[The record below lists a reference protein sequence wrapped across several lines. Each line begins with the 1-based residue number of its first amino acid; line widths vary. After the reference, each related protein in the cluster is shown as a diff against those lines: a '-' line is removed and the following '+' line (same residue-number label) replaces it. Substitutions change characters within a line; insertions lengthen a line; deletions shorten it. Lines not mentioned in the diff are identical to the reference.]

1 MEIAKNELTLESIK
15 WGEFYFYEI
24 FHKIKRGK
32 RLIKKHQIE
41 GKIPY
46 ISSSAI
52 NNGVDNFIS
61 NDKRVRK
68 FQNCISLAN
77 SGSVGSAFF
86 HQYEFIGSDHI
97 TALENKKFN
106 LYIYLFMLPLIKRLS
121 EKYSFN
127 REINDSR
134 IKREKLILPIDSKG
148 KPNYKFMESFMRELE
163 KKQLCRILKFY
174 QHKDRKSVV

>member
-1 MEIAKNELTLESIK
+1 MEIAKNELSLDSMQ

-41 GKIPY
+41 GKTPY
-46 ISSSAI
+46 ISSSAT

-61 NDKRVRK
+61 NDERVRK

-106 LYIYLFMLPLIKRLS
+106 LYIYLFMLPLIKRLG

-148 KPNYKFMESFMRELE
+148 KPNYAFMESFMQNLE
-163 KKQLCRILKFY
+163 SKHLKNIIYFY
-174 QHKDRKSVV
+174 RQKTNNN